1 MRNSN
6 KALFQSIKERASDDL
21 RGMFSD
27 DSAALAKIEAF
38 ESAYIDTVAKYHK
51 ICADVFYDLRGFDRR
66 SFAIEAQARMKD
78 CRYLFSVVMQQYG
91 RDWDGE
97 LAVEKIEEHI
107 IKEYAKYVPMA
118 YR

>member
-1 MRNSN
+1 
-6 KALFQSIKERASDDL
+6 
-21 RGMFSD
+21 
-27 DSAALAKIEAF
+27 
-38 ESAYIDTVAKYHK
+38 
-51 ICADVFYDLRGFDRR
+51 
-66 SFAIEAQARMKD
+66 
-78 CRYLFSVVMQQYG
+78 MQQYG